1 MPPPPRL
8 PHGNTPGVAAG
19 EAWSARAKQTGLA
32 DNGTASGNMSVVTAK
47 TLDEILS
54 EIRALPVAERLRVI
68 ERIAHE
74 VAEVTP
80 DAPAVSNGVAVP
92 SLLGLMEDEPELVDD
107 VCALAYELRAEA
119 HARVTDE

>member
-1 MPPPPRL
+1 
-8 PHGNTPGVAAG
+8 
-19 EAWSARAKQTGLA
+19 
-32 DNGTASGNMSVVTAK
+32 MSIVTAK

-54 EIRALPVAERLRVI
+54 QIRALPLAERLRVI

-80 DAPAVSNGVAVP
+80 DAPEVSNGPATP
-92 SLLGLMEDEPELVDD
+92 SLLGLMEDEPELVDE

>member
-1 MPPPPRL
+1 
-8 PHGNTPGVAAG
+8 
-19 EAWSARAKQTGLA
+19 
-32 DNGTASGNMSVVTAK
+32 MSIGTAK

-54 EIRALPVAERLRVI
+54 EIRALPLAERLRVI

-80 DAPAVSNGVAVP
+80 DAPAVSKEPATQ
-92 SLLGLMEDEPELVDD
+92 SLLGLMEDEPELVDE